1 MKVNKYN
8 IKKFFQSIFK
18 VFFYSIFK
26 LKHGKIIFEEKIQS
40 KLFKEENVYFENK
53 NFSLEYSIFFSSNS
67 RLYTDRIHDTA
78 IIKNNLLIEK
88 PSFQLRNNVNDDD
101 ITKNTVL
108 KNGTPYI
115 MKKLNGTTLSLLTGG
130 GGNNNFFHWLFDVL
144 PRIGI
149 AEKKIKLKEID
160 YYLCPDLNKWQLET
174 LNLLGIKKNQCLS
187 SVKYRHIKSDQII
200 VTTHPWQVTKNV
212 TKDIE
217 NLPIW
222 ISEWLKK
229 KFLPHKSHKNF
240 PKKFYI
246 YRSDSKS
253 NLKNFRY
260 IINENELKN
269 FLKDKGFEFVKLSEL
284 SFCEELKIFNDA
296 ETVVGLQGAG
306 FANLIWSNN
315 KTNIIELRS
324 NLTNKLYENL
334 ANNNQINFKKL
345 ESTPIDHVIADHYG
359 SIEVDI
365 KKLEKIL

>member
-1 MKVNKYN
+1 MKVNKSN
-8 IKKFFQSIFK
+8 FKKFLQSIFK
-18 VFFYSIFK
+18 IFFYTIFK
-26 LKHGKIIFEEKIQS
+26 LKHGKIVFNEKIQS
-40 KLFKEENVYFENK
+40 KLYKEENVSFEDK
-53 NFSLEYSIFFSSNS
+53 SFTLKYSIFFSSNS

-78 IIKNNLLIEK
+78 IIKNNLLIDK

-101 ITKNTVL
+101 VTKNIVL

-115 MKKLNGTTLSLLTGG
+115 MRKLNGTILSLLTGG
-130 GGNNNFFHWLFDVL
+130 GGNDNFFHWLFDVL

-149 AEKKIKLKEID
+149 VEKKINLNEID
-160 YYLCPDLNKWQLET
+160 YFLCPNLNKWQLET
-174 LNLLGIKKNQCLS
+174 LNLLGIKKSQCLS
-187 SVKYRHIKSDQII
+187 SVKYRHIRSDQII
-200 VTTHPWQVTKNV
+200 ITTHPWQISKNV
-212 TKDIE
+212 LKDIE

-229 KFLPHKSHKNF
+229 KFLSHKSHKDL

-246 YRSDSKS
+246 DRSDSKS

-269 FLKDKGFEFVKLSEL
+269 FLKDKGFEFVRLSEL
-284 SFCEELKIFNDA
+284 SFREELKIFNNA

-306 FANLIWSNN
+306 LTNLIWSNN
-315 KTNIIELRS
+315 KTKIIELRS

-334 ANNNQINFKKL
+334 AKENKINFDKL
-345 ESTPIDHVIADHYG
+345 ESTPKDYVVADHYG

>member
-1 MKVNKYN
+1 MKVNKSN
-8 IKKFFQSIFK
+8 FKKFLQSIFK
-18 VFFYSIFK
+18 IFFYTIFK
-26 LKHGKIIFEEKIQS
+26 LKHGKIVFNEKIQS
-40 KLFKEENVYFENK
+40 KLYKEENVSFEDK
-53 NFSLEYSIFFSSNS
+53 SFTLKYSIFFSSNS

-78 IIKNNLLIEK
+78 IIKNNLLIDK

-101 ITKNTVL
+101 VTKNIVL

-115 MKKLNGTTLSLLTGG
+115 MRKLNGTILSLLTGG
-130 GGNNNFFHWLFDVL
+130 GGNDNFFHWLFDVL

-149 AEKKIKLKEID
+149 VEKKINLNEID
-160 YYLCPDLNKWQLET
+160 YFLCPNLNKWQLET
-174 LNLLGIKKNQCLS
+174 LNLLGIKKSQCLS
-187 SVKYRHIKSDQII
+187 SVKYRHIGSDQII
-200 VTTHPWQVTKNV
+200 VTTHPWQISKNV
-212 TKDIE
+212 LKDIE

-229 KFLPHKSHKNF
+229 KFLSHKSHKDL

-246 YRSDSKS
+246 DRSDSKS

-269 FLKDKGFEFVKLSEL
+269 FLKDKGFEFVRLSEL
-284 SFCEELKIFNDA
+284 SFREELKIFNNA

-306 FANLIWSNN
+306 LTNLIWSNN
-315 KTNIIELRS
+315 KTKIIELRS

-334 ANNNQINFKKL
+334 AKENKINFDKL
-345 ESTPIDHVIADHYG
+345 ESTPKDYVVADHYG

>member
-1 MKVNKYN
+1 MKVNKSN
-8 IKKFFQSIFK
+8 FKKFLQSIFK
-18 VFFYSIFK
+18 IFFYTIFK
-26 LKHGKIIFEEKIQS
+26 LKHGKIVFNEKIQS
-40 KLFKEENVYFENK
+40 KLYKEENVSFEDK
-53 NFSLEYSIFFSSNS
+53 SFTLKYSIFFSSNS

-78 IIKNNLLIEK
+78 IIKNNLLIDK

-101 ITKNTVL
+101 VTKNIVL

-115 MKKLNGTTLSLLTGG
+115 MRKLNGTILSLLTGG
-130 GGNNNFFHWLFDVL
+130 GGNDNFFHWLFDVL

-149 AEKKIKLKEID
+149 VEKKINLNEIN
-160 YYLCPDLNKWQLET
+160 YFLCPNLNKWQLET
-174 LNLLGIKKNQCLS
+174 LNLLGIKKSQCLS
-187 SVKYRHIKSDQII
+187 SVKYRHIRSDQII
-200 VTTHPWQVTKNV
+200 VTTHPWQISKNV
-212 TKDIE
+212 LKDIE

-229 KFLPHKSHKNF
+229 KFLSHKSHKDL

-246 YRSDSKS
+246 DRSDSKS

-269 FLKDKGFEFVKLSEL
+269 FLKDKGFEFVRLSEL
-284 SFCEELKIFNDA
+284 SFREELKIFNNA

-306 FANLIWSNN
+306 LTNLIWSNN
-315 KTNIIELRS
+315 KTKIIELRS

-334 ANNNQINFKKL
+334 AKDNKINFDKL
-345 ESTPIDHVIADHYG
+345 ESTPKDYVVADHYG

>member
-1 MKVNKYN
+1 MKVNKS
-8 IKKFFQSIFK
+8 IFKKFLQSIFK
-18 VFFYSIFK
+18 IFFYTIFK
-26 LKHGKIIFEEKIQS
+26 LKHGKIVFNEKIQS
-40 KLFKEENVYFENK
+40 KLYKEENVSFEDK
-53 NFSLEYSIFFSSNS
+53 SFTLKYSIFFSSNA

-78 IIKNNLLIEK
+78 IIKNNLLIDK

-101 ITKNTVL
+101 VTKNIVL

-115 MKKLNGTTLSLLTGG
+115 MRKLNGTILSLLTGG
-130 GGNNNFFHWLFDVL
+130 GGNDNFFHWLFDVL

-149 AEKKIKLKEID
+149 VEKKINLNEID
-160 YYLCPDLNKWQLET
+160 YFLCPNLNKWQLET
-174 LNLLGIKKNQCLS
+174 LNLLGIKKSQCLS
-187 SVKYRHIKSDQII
+187 SVKYRHIGSDQII
-200 VTTHPWQVTKNV
+200 VTTHPWQISKNV
-212 TKDIE
+212 LKDIE

-229 KFLPHKSHKNF
+229 KFLSHKSHKDL

-246 YRSDSKS
+246 DRSDSKS

-269 FLKDKGFEFVKLSEL
+269 FLKDKGFEFVRLSEL
-284 SFCEELKIFNDA
+284 SFREELKIFNNA

-306 FANLIWSNN
+306 LTNLIWSNN
-315 KTNIIELRS
+315 KTKIIELRS

-334 ANNNQINFKKL
+334 AKENKINFDKL
-345 ESTPIDHVIADHYG
+345 ESTPKDYVVADHYG

>member
-1 MKVNKYN
+1 MKVNKSN
-8 IKKFFQSIFK
+8 FKKFLQSIFK
-18 VFFYSIFK
+18 IFFYTIFK
-26 LKHGKIIFEEKIQS
+26 LKHGKIVFDEKIQS
-40 KLFKEENVYFENK
+40 KLYKEENVSFVNK
-53 NFSLEYSIFFSSNS
+53 SFSLEYSIFFSSNS

-78 IIKNNLLIEK
+78 IIKNNLLIDK
-88 PSFQLRNNVNDDD
+88 PSFQLRNNVIDDD
-101 ITKNTVL
+101 VTKNIVL

-115 MKKLNGTTLSLLTGG
+115 MRKLNGTTLSLLTGG
-130 GGNNNFFHWLFDVL
+130 GGNDNFFHWLFDVL

-149 AEKKIKLKEID
+149 VEKKINLNEID
-160 YYLCPDLNKWQLET
+160 YFLCPNLNKWQLET
-174 LNLLGIKKNQCLS
+174 LNLLGIKNSQCLS

-200 VTTHPWQVTKNV
+200 VTTHPWQISKNV
-212 TKDIE
+212 LKDIE

-229 KFLPHKSHKNF
+229 KFLSHKSHKDL

-246 YRSDSKS
+246 DRSDSKS

-269 FLKDKGFEFVKLSEL
+269 FLKDKGFEFVRLSDL
-284 SFCEELKIFNDA
+284 SFREELKIFNNA

-306 FANLIWSNN
+306 LSNLIWSNN
-315 KTNIIELRS
+315 KTKIIELRS

-334 ANNNQINFKKL
+334 AKDNKINFDKL
-345 ESTPIDHVIADHYG
+345 EFKPKDHVVADHYG

-365 KKLEKIL
+365 KKLEDIL

>member
-1 MKVNKYN
+1 MKVNKSN

-18 VFFYSIFK
+18 KFFYNIFR
-26 LKHGKIIFEEKIQS
+26 LKHGKIVFNQKIQS
-40 KLFKEENVYFENK
+40 ELYEEENVSFENK
-53 NFSLEYSIFFSSNS
+53 NFMLEYSIFFSSNS

-78 IIKNNLLIEK
+78 IIKNNLLIDK

-101 ITKNTVL
+101 VTKNIVL

-115 MKKLNGTTLSLLTGG
+115 MKKLSGTTLSLLTGG
-130 GGNNNFFHWLFDVL
+130 GGNDNFFHWLFDVL

-149 AEKKIKLKEID
+149 TEKKINLQEID
-160 YYLCPDLNKWQLET
+160 YYLCPNLNKWQLET
-174 LNLLGIKKNQCLS
+174 LNLLGIKNSQCLS
-187 SVKYRHIKSDQII
+187 SVKYRHIKSDRII
-200 VTTHPWQVTKNV
+200 VTTHPWQISKDVL
-212 TKDIE
+212 KDIE

-229 KFLPHKSHKNF
+229 KFLPHKSDKDF

-246 YRSDSKS
+246 DRSDSKS

-260 IINENELKN
+260 IINENELKI
-269 FLKDKGFEFVKLSEL
+269 FLKDKGFEFVRLSEL
-284 SFCEELKIFNDA
+284 NFREELKIFNNA

-306 FANLIWSNN
+306 LANLIWSNN
-315 KTNIIELRS
+315 RTNIIELRS

-334 ANNNQINFKKL
+334 ANDNQINFKKL
-345 ESTPIDHVIADHYG
+345 ESSPKDHVIANHYG

-365 KKLEKIL
+365 KKLDKII